1 MSNPGESDETRFI
14 RKCLESEDR
23 DDLDPVPASM
33 KELSNVTRIS
43 LSGQSILMIPDCI
56 IELKAVK
63 VEELHLSSNPLETR
77 ISGNLWKLTT
87 LTDLHLGSCQLTS
100 LPDAIGNLINLE
112 TLDVQGN
119 ALTSLPDAIGNLRRM
134 KELYLHG
141 NQLTEIPDAIGNLR
155 RMKHLYLN
163 NNQLT
168 EIPDTLG
175 ENLLDLEDLRLYNSS
190 L

>member
-1 MSNPGESDETRFI
+1 
-14 RKCLESEDR
+14 
-23 DDLDPVPASM
+23 
-33 KELSNVTRIS
+33 
-43 LSGQSILMIPDCI
+43 MIPDCI

-87 LTDLHLGSCQLTS
+87 LTYLDLDSCQLES
-100 LPDAIGNLINLE
+100 LPNAIGNLINLE
-112 TLDVQGN
+112 KLHVAYN
-119 ALTSLPDAIGNLRRM
+119 ALTSLPNTLWNLRR
-134 KELYLHG
+134 KKTLYLSG
-141 NQLTEIPDAIGNLR
+141 NQLTEIPDTLGENLLV
-155 RMKHLYLN
+155 KHLYLN
-163 NNQLT
+163 DNQLT